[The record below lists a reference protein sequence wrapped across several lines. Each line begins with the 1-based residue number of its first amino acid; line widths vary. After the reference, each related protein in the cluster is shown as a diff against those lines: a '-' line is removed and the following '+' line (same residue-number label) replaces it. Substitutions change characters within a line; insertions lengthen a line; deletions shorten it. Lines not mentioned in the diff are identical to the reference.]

1 MGCDIHL
8 AVEVRGGDGA
18 WHRVHPPPE
27 ARSPWL
33 VEQAAKPAA
42 DEWYR
47 TRAERVWYDTRNY
60 DAFAILAGVC
70 NGSGF
75 AGIQTGQGFV
85 PIAEPRGLPG
95 DMSPEVSALADPP
108 EDSNDVWL
116 GDHSHSW
123 LTLAELEACDWARTA
138 YKCGVIPWAD
148 FLARGDS
155 LEPPSSYCGGIS
167 GPSIVTIE
175 EGPARAA
182 RASGDD
188 LERGGAKVHVC
199 VWWPESYAEAAGDLH
214 TCLLPALRGLGAN
227 PGDVRI
233 VFGFDS

>member
-8 AVEVRGGDGA
+8 AVEVRGGDGK

-33 VEQAAKPAA
+33 VEQAATPGAG
-42 DEWYR
+42 DWYR
-47 TRAERVWYDTRNY
+47 TRAERTWYDTRNY

-123 LTLAELEACDWARTA
+123 LTLAELEACDWGQVSAC
-138 YKCGVIPWAD
+138 CGVVPWAD
-148 FLARGDS
+148 FLTRSDGAGSPD
-155 LEPPSSYCGGIS
+155 SYCGGIS
-167 GPSIVTIE
+167 GQRIVTIE
-175 EGPARAA
+175 EGLARALRSVGKDPEA
-182 RASGDD
+182 
-188 LERGGAKVHVC
+188 EGAEVHVR
-199 VWWPESYAEAAGDLH
+199 VWWVVSYAEAAGDLY
-214 TCLLPALRGLGAN
+214 TRLLPALRGLGAS